1 MLGQMPML
9 GAAFLGVLLLLAVPV
24 VPIQWGKIIG
34 WPEKVLTRLGQVGLL
49 HGEEVQFFNLML
61 LLERL
66 EQQSEAELGHTQ
78 QGHYGMPMREDP
90 QAIGELG
97 MKIGMPWRYHH
108 TWKEE
113 NAVGEDKT
121 E

>member
-1 MLGQMPML
+1 MLGQMRTL
-9 GAAFLGVLLLLAVPV
+9 GVAFRGVLLLLAVPV
-24 VPIQWGKIIG
+24 APIQWARIIG
-34 WPEKVLTRLGQVGLL
+34 WLEKVLTRLGQVGLL
-49 HGEEVQFFNLML
+49 HGEEVQFFNLMSQ
-61 LLERL
+61 LERL
-66 EQQSEAELGHTQ
+66 EQQLEAVLGHTRQ
-78 QGHYGMPMREDP
+78 AHYGMAMLEDP

-113 NAVGEDKT
+113 NAVGENKT